1 MIKLNVIVTLP
12 NNKTLPCGEIV
23 TTAPDPRGIIRGAF
37 RYAAEYLE
45 NPLAFPL
52 DPVSL
57 PLISKEFATS
67 RTTGVHAVFED
78 ALPDDW
84 GRKLLIQ
91 KAKLGR
97 REQTVP
103 KLLEALG
110 SNGLGALSFASK
122 QNMPD
127 ENSSADMVDL
137 EALLNAAFQFDS
149 GLQVTKEDLQ
159 LLFRT
164 GSSPGGARPKA
175 LVRKKTGSFWIVKF
189 PASNDKLDVVPIE
202 GATLELARLSGLTV
216 PEFEI
221 RNISSQKV
229 LMVKRFD
236 ISGHGGRYHMIS
248 LQTLLQ
254 AEGYYFLDYNDLFN
268 IVRSHSFQPSTDIP
282 ALFRQMVFN
291 AAIGNT
297 DDHLQN
303 FCMLHKDPG
312 FCLSPVYDVLP
323 DIYEKREHALSFNL
337 SYLPPDRNILQNIGK
352 QQNIKKPDL
361 IIDEVS
367 QVVSGWRCVFQR
379 YGVPEPDLKKLEW
392 SINRREER
400 LKKI

>member
-12 NNKTLPCGEIV
+12 NNTTLPCGEIV
-23 TTAPDPRGIIRGAF
+23 ATAPDPRGIIQGAF
-37 RYAAEYLE
+37 RYAAAYLE

-57 PLISKEFATS
+57 PLISKEFSTP
-67 RTTGVHAVFED
+67 RPTGVHAVFED
-78 ALPDDW
+78 TLPDDW

-97 REQTVP
+97 GEQIVP
-103 KLLEALG
+103 KLLEVLG

-122 QNMPD
+122 QNIPD
-127 ENSSADMVDL
+127 ENSSAGMVDL
-137 EALLNAAFQFDS
+137 DALLNAAFRFDS
-149 GLQVTKEDLQ
+149 GLKLKETDLQ

-175 LVRKKTGSFWIVKF
+175 LVRKETGSLWLVKF
-189 PASNDKLDVVPIE
+189 PGFNDNLDVVPIE
-202 GATLELARLSGLTV
+202 GATLELAKLSGLTV

-221 RNISSQKV
+221 RNIGNQKA

-236 ISGHGGRYHMIS
+236 ISGHDGRYHMIS

-254 AEGYYFLDYNDLFN
+254 AEGYYFLGYNDLFR
-268 IVRSHSFQPSTDIP
+268 IVRSHSFQPSNDIP
-282 ALFRQMVFN
+282 SLFRQMVFN

-297 DDHLQN
+297 DDHLKN
-303 FCMLHKDPG
+303 FCMLHKESG

-323 DIYEKREHALSFNL
+323 DIYERREHALSFDL

-352 QQNIKKPDL
+352 QQNIKKVDP

-367 QVVSGWRCVFQR
+367 QVVSGWRRVFRR
-379 YGVPEPDLKKLEW
+379 YGVPESDIQKLEW
-392 SINRREER
+392 GINRREER
-400 LKKI
+400 LKRV